1 MPLFYVF
8 ALSEMIIS
16 CSDIILSRY
25 SSVAI
30 SFVHRTICDMQ
41 LMSLY
46 RLCRD
51 IVLSRY
57 SSVTE
62 FYNGLHAI

>member
-16 CSDIILSRY
+16 CSDIILSLYR
-25 SSVAI
+25 SSTKR
-30 SFVHRTICDMQ
+30 FRDMQ
-41 LMSLY
+41 LMLLY

-51 IVLSRY
+51 IVRLP
-57 SSVTE
+57 
-62 FYNGLHAI
+62 FL